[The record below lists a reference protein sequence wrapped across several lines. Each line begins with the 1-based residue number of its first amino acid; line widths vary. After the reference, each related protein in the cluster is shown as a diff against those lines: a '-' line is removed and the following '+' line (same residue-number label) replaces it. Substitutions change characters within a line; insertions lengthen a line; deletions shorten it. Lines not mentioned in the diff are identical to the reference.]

1 LQKAIAIAKNQKC
14 YFQER
19 AIALFPLS
27 PKSCFMAQ
35 PERQSWDAGRFLQT
49 LSFFESIP
57 VVSWFQQMVFGST
70 PPPPPQPQAGLIF
83 DFSQPSST
91 LNQVWGAL
99 DDVVMG
105 GVSASSFQMQPD
117 AALFTGNV
125 STENSGGFAS
135 VRTRN
140 FDPPLNLTG
149 HSGIELRL
157 KGDGQRYK
165 FLVRDEDSWDSLAYT
180 YSFDTVPNQW
190 IEVRI
195 PFNLMTPVFRAKTVA
210 DAKAL
215 NTARI
220 RSLQLMLSKFEYN
233 GALNPNFQPGEFQLL
248 MRAIAVY

>member
-1 LQKAIAIAKNQKC
+1 MSQS
-14 YFQER
+14 ER
-19 AIALFPLS
+19 
-27 PKSCFMAQ
+27 K
-35 PERQSWDAGRFLQT
+35 SWDAGRFLQT

-57 VVSWFQQMVFGST
+57 FVSWLLHMVFGST
-70 PPPPPQPQAGLIF
+70 APAPPQPQAGLIF
-83 DFSQPSST
+83 DFSQPSSM

-105 GVSASSFQMQPD
+105 GISASSFQMQD
-117 AALFTGNV
+117 SAALFTGNV

-190 IEVRI
+190 VEVRI

-210 DAKAL
+210 DAKPL

-248 MRAIAVY
+248 VRAIAVY